1 MSCNL
6 VPSSDI
12 LLRDPQHAARL
23 FGVDNFRLAPK
34 YKFLFH
40 VSFGINPSAVKSA
53 ELLNAHKNE
62 INMLVKSVT
71 LPAIDA
77 VTATVN
83 QYNRKKV
90 VQTSHKFSAVTIK
103 FHDDNQGI
111 INLLWQNYY
120 SYYYADPISATV
132 TGAYKRNAMQNANYI
147 TAPYGLDNGSIDN
160 FFTYIKIYQMAR
172 HQYVSYTLHNPLISK
187 WTHDNLD
194 YKSTE
199 FHDNT
204 VTIDYEA
211 VSYGS
216 GIVTPGDP
224 EGFGMDHYDQTPS
237 PLTGTASPG
246 PAPLTPVANL
256 ATAQNTSTALNQIN
270 SATNSLY
277 GIGQAIGGISSALG
291 GVGSAVGGIS
301 SALGGVGSAIGGV
314 ASAVNTVGKTVSSV
328 SSVANAV
335 GGLANTVFPAVV
347 ASQVINA
354 IPVKLF

>member
-1 MSCNL
+1 MSYNL
-6 VPSSDI
+6 VPSPDT

-23 FGVDNFRLAPK
+23 FNVDNFRLAPK
-34 YKFLFH
+34 HKFLFH
-40 VSFGINPSAVKSA
+40 VSFGINPAAVKSA

-71 LPAIDA
+71 LPNIDIT
-77 VTATVN
+77 TATVN

-90 VQTSHKFSAVTIK
+90 VQTTYKFNEITIK

-172 HQYVSYTLHNPLISK
+172 HQYVSYTLYNPLISK
-187 WTHDNLD
+187 WSHDNLD
-194 YKSTE
+194 YKSTDL
-199 FHDNT
+199 HDNT
-204 VTIDYEA
+204 VNIAYEA

-237 PLTGTASPG
+237 PLKGTASPG

-256 ATAQNTSTALNQIN
+256 ATAQNTATAVNQITTVE
-270 SATNSLY
+270 STMY
-277 GIGQAIGGISSALG
+277 GINSTINSVNSTISSVNATIY
-291 GVGSAVGGIS
+291 GVESTI
-301 SALGGVGSAIGGV
+301 
-314 ASAVNTVGKTVSSV
+314 NTVS
-328 SSVANAV
+328 
-335 GGLANTVFPAVV
+335 GLTDTVFPAIVATEAITAMPVV
-347 ASQVINA
+347 
-354 IPVKLF
+354 LF

>member
-40 VSFGINPSAVKSA
+40 VSFGINPAAVKSA

-172 HQYVSYTLHNPLISK
+172 HQYVSYTLYNPLISR
-187 WTHDNLD
+187 WNHDNLD
-194 YKSTE
+194 YKSNE
-199 FHDNT
+199 LHDNT
-204 VTIDYEA
+204 VNIAYEA
-211 VSYGS
+211 VSYGT

-256 ATAQNTSTALNQIN
+256 ATAQNTSTAFNQIN
-270 SATNSLY
+270 TVTNSLY
-277 GIGQAIGGISSALG
+277 GIGQ
-291 GVGSAVGGIS
+291 AVGGIS
-301 SALGGVGSAIGGV
+301 SALGGVGSAISGV
-314 ASAVNTVGKTVSSV
+314 ASAVNTVSGTINSV

-347 ASQVINA
+347 ASQVVNA
-354 IPVKLF
+354 FPVKLF

>member
-1 MSCNL
+1 MSYNL
-6 VPSSDI
+6 VPSPDT

-23 FGVDNFRLAPK
+23 FNVDNFRLAPK
-34 YKFLFH
+34 HKFLFH
-40 VSFGINPSAVKSA
+40 VSFGINPAAVKSA

-71 LPAIDA
+71 LPSIDIT
-77 VTATVN
+77 TATVN

-90 VQTSHKFSAVTIK
+90 VQTTYKFNEITIK

-172 HQYVSYTLHNPLISK
+172 HQYVSYTLYNPLISK
-187 WTHDNLD
+187 WNHDNLD
-194 YKSTE
+194 YKSTDL
-199 FHDNT
+199 HDNT
-204 VTIDYEA
+204 VNIAYEA

-237 PLTGTASPG
+237 PLKGTASPG

-256 ATAQNTSTALNQIN
+256 ATAQNTATAVNQITTVE
-270 SATNSLY
+270 STMY
-277 GIGQAIGGISSALG
+277 GINSTINSVNSTISSVNATIY
-291 GVGSAVGGIS
+291 GVESTI
-301 SALGGVGSAIGGV
+301 
-314 ASAVNTVGKTVSSV
+314 NTVS
-328 SSVANAV
+328 
-335 GGLANTVFPAVV
+335 GLTDTVFPAIVATEAITAMPVV
-347 ASQVINA
+347 
-354 IPVKLF
+354 LF